1 MLSQAQRTAI
11 LELSAKGV
19 SKREIA
25 QVLRLS
31 RPTVRKVLR
40 ENSTNVPEIQRAE
53 KAEPYREQILD
64 LLISCKGNLV
74 RVHEELVAGGA
85 ALSYPALTA
94 FCRRQGI
101 GQTPAVPAGQYHFEP
116 GVEMQHDTSPH
127 EVEVG
132 GRKYKAQTA
141 SAVLCYSRMLFFQ
154 INPTFQRF
162 DCKVFLTD
170 ALRYMGGAPERVMID
185 NTHVVVLRGTGR
197 EMIPVPE
204 MEAFGERFGFRFVA
218 HERGDANRSARVER
232 PFSFIENNFL
242 AGRTFA
248 SWADLNQQARQWC
261 DRVNSTY
268 KKHIRGVPREL
279 FAVERMHL
287 KPLPAWIPEVYRLHQ
302 RTVDVEGYVSVNSI
316 RYSVPAAWIG
326 HRVEVRETRDKIEIE
341 MDARHIVTHARAV
354 TPLSQRIT
362 LAAHRPPRGEGV
374 KRSDPHPEEKAIV
387 EAAPE
392 TALYVAALKQ
402 KSRKVVAL
410 ALRQL
415 LRLLREYPREPFLA
429 AVQEAARYGLYDLDR
444 LERMILRRV
453 ARDYFLL
460 LDPDTDSHAEELEQL
475 LKNLKLRRMLGV
487 YDEQLRAAEKAQASY
502 SEFVAGLLRAQ
513 WHDRQE
519 SALEWRIRRA
529 NLPERWSL
537 ESFPWSRQPGVNR
550 KQMRAFAELDFV
562 AQHENLVLVGPTGVG
577 KTGLASGLL
586 LKALEN
592 GHRCQFIRAQDLFDE
607 MYASLADRSTRRLLN
622 RLARLDV
629 LLIDEFGYLNL
640 KPEQSNTFFKL
651 MEERYHRHSTII
663 TTNLVYDVW
672 HNFLGNKPM
681 GRRTAE
687 PRAALLPHRDHQ
699 WPFAT
704 RSPR

>member
-11 LELSAKGV
+11 LELSAQGV

-31 RPTVRKVLR
+31 RLTVRKVLR
-40 ENSTNVPEIQRAE
+40 SNSTDVPEIQRPE

-64 LLISCKGNLV
+64 LLTSCKGNLV

-85 ALSYPALTA
+85 TLSYQALTG

-101 GQTPAVPAGQYHFEP
+101 GQTPIVPVGHYHFEP
-116 GVEMQHDTSPH
+116 GEEMQHDTSPH
-127 EVEVG
+127 TVEVG

-170 ALRYMGGAPERVMID
+170 ALRYTGGAPERVMID

-204 MEAFGERFGFRFVA
+204 MEAFAERFGFRFVA
-218 HERGDANRSARVER
+218 HQIGNANRSARVER

-242 AGRTFA
+242 AGRAFA
-248 SWADLNQQARQWC
+248 SWAELNSQARQWC
-261 DRVNSTY
+261 DKVNATY
-268 KKHIRGVPREL
+268 KKHIRAVPREL
-279 FAVERMHL
+279 FAIERMHL

-302 RTVDVEGYVSVNSI
+302 RTVDVEAYVSVNSI
-316 RYSVPAAWIG
+316 RYSVPVPWIG

-354 TPLSQRIT
+354 TPLAQRIT
-362 LAAHRPPRGEGV
+362 LAAHRPPRGEGM
-374 KRSDPHPEEKAIV
+374 KRDPHPEEKAIV

-402 KSRKVVAL
+402 KGRKVVAL

-429 AVQEAARYGLYDLDR
+429 AVREAAQYGLYDLDR

-460 LDPDTDSHAEELEQL
+460 LDTDS
-475 LKNLKLRRMLGV
+475 
-487 YDEQLRAAEKAQASY
+487 DS
-502 SEFVAGLLRAQ
+502 
-513 WHDRQE
+513 HD
-519 SALEWRIRRA
+519 
-529 NLPERWSL
+529 
-537 ESFPWSRQPGVNR
+537 
-550 KQMRAFAELDFV
+550 
-562 AQHENLVLVGPTGVG
+562 
-577 KTGLASGLL
+577 
-586 LKALEN
+586 
-592 GHRCQFIRAQDLFDE
+592 
-607 MYASLADRSTRRLLN
+607 
-622 RLARLDV
+622 
-629 LLIDEFGYLNL
+629 
-640 KPEQSNTFFKL
+640 
-651 MEERYHRHSTII
+651 
-663 TTNLVYDVW
+663 
-672 HNFLGNKPM
+672 
-681 GRRTAE
+681 
-687 PRAALLPHRDHQ
+687 
-699 WPFAT
+699 
-704 RSPR
+704 